1 MTNYNNKQCMAYH
14 NMPRCRQRPKAR
26 QAEIY
31 NLRKDT
37 SPCIEAK
44 IIVNHACFT
53 QVLIEVHT
61 INIAESRWLCLSCVT
76 Y

>member
-1 MTNYNNKQCMAYH
+1 MTYDNSKQCMAYH
-14 NMPRCRQRPKAR
+14 SMPRCRKRLKAR

-53 QVLIEVHT
+53 QVWIEVQT
-61 INIAESRWLCLSCVT
+61 
-76 Y
+76 